1 MIPNVRKAL
10 IFGCQNSYN
19 NNFKAKEE
27 SKTKNRHLS
36 LVHSDMNELYDFLD
50 DKLGFTECK
59 IFKDEKD
66 SKRNNESSHYPTII
80 EELK

>member
-1 MIPNVRKAL
+1 
-10 IFGCQNSYN
+10 
-19 NNFKAKEE
+19 
-27 SKTKNRHLS
+27 
-36 LVHSDMNELYDFLD
+36 MNELYDFLD

-66 SKRNNESSHYPTII
+66 SKRNNDSSHYPTII